1 MNKSNNNSA
10 RQKSPFE
17 AKRSPENR
25 EGDLEVNFNNNADNP
40 FPYSEPGRVSFLYSW
55 RWFGP
60 NDRITLSQIRQ
71 AGASGI
77 VNALHQIP
85 VGDVWTT
92 EAILERK
99 KMIEDAGLSWAV
111 VESLPVSEDIKK
123 KSGKYLQHIENY
135 KISLRNLAQCGI
147 KTVCYNFMP
156 ILDWSRTNLKH
167 YLSDGTYTSGF
178 HLHIFAAFDLF
189 ILQREGAKNDYPDV
203 VVKKAQ
209 EYLYNLPTDKV
220 QELQDTI
227 LYGLPGSME
236 TYTPEAFKAMLKSY
250 QGIDRKTLKSHL
262 SYFLNQVVPV
272 AEELDIKM
280 AIHPDDPPWNLLG
293 LPRIVSTCDD
303 LNEIVA
309 MVDSPSNGITLCTGS
324 LGVGHFNNLT
334 QIAKKLAPH
343 IHFVHLRNVI
353 RDSGLNF
360 QEESLFN
367 GDVDMI
373 GVVKVLINE
382 MMQRNKTTGN
392 PVVLPLRPDHGHQIL
407 DDVGKE
413 NYPGYSLYGRMKNL
427 AEIKGLT
434 LGVMHM
440 MNE

>member
-10 RQKSPFE
+10 QQKS
-17 AKRSPENR
+17 S
-25 EGDLEVNFNNNADNP
+25 
-40 FPYSEPGRVSFLYSW
+40 PYSGAEGLSFLYSW

-60 NDRITLSQIRQ
+60 TDRITLNQIRQ
-71 AGASGI
+71 TGASGV

-85 VGDVWTT
+85 VGDVWTK
-92 EAILERK
+92 EAILKRK
-99 KMIEDAGLSWAV
+99 KMIEDAGLTWVV

-123 KSGKYLQHIENY
+123 KSGNYLQHIENY
-135 KISLRNLAQCGI
+135 KHSLRNLSECGI

-167 YLSDGTYTSGF
+167 FFDDGTYTSGF
-178 HLHIFAAFDLF
+178 QLHIFAAFDLF
-189 ILQREGAKNDYPDV
+189 ILQREGAKNDYPDE

-209 EYLYNLPTDKV
+209 EYLFNLPKEKV
-220 QELQDTI
+220 KELQDTI

-250 QGIDRKTLKSHL
+250 EGIDRSMLKSHL
-262 SYFLNQVVPV
+262 SYFLNEIVPV
-272 AEELDIKM
+272 AEEVGIKM
-280 AIHPDDPPWNLLG
+280 AVHPDDPPWNLLG
-293 LPRIVSTCDD
+293 LPRIVSTCND
-303 LNEIVA
+303 LKEIVE
-309 MVDSPSNGITLCTGS
+309 MIDSPSNGITLCTGS
-324 LGVGHFNNLT
+324 LGVGHFNDLT
-334 QIAKKLAPH
+334 KIASELAPH

-360 QEESLFN
+360 QEETFFE
-367 GDVDMI
+367 GDIDMI
-373 GVVKVLINE
+373 GVVKVLVKE
-382 MMQRNKTTGN
+382 MQRRHAQTGEQVLL
-392 PVVLPLRPDHGHQIL
+392 PVRPDHGHQIL

-434 LGVMHM
+434 IGIMNM
-440 MNE
+440 MKG